1 MTGPEGGTVAA
12 ATTSLPERAES
23 NRNYDYRYVWV
34 RDTCYVGR
42 AGACIPGGEA
52 MLDDAVRWVVA
63 RLIADGDRMAPAYLP
78 DGRPVP
84 GVKVLEDLPGYPGG
98 TDVIGN
104 RIRDQFQL
112 DAYGEALLLLALA
125 ASRGRLDQRGWNA
138 AAIAADTVERRWG
151 EPDSGIWELE
161 PKLWTQSRLIC
172 VAGLRALCQADPGS
186 ETTVR
191 YLALADT
198 ILAQVAR
205 ESVSDS
211 GHWMRTPE
219 DPRVDAALLLAELRG
234 AMAPG
239 DPRSQ
244 ATRHAVQDGLADDGY
259 IYRYA
264 HHGDSARGGRGG
276 VSHLQLLAR
285 SCHVRYG

>member
-1 MTGPEGGTVAA
+1 M
-12 ATTSLPERAES
+12 
-23 NRNYDYRYVWV
+23 
-34 RDTCYVGR
+34 
-42 AGACIPGGEA
+42 
-52 MLDDAVRWVVA
+52 
-63 RLIADGDRMAPAYLP
+63 
-78 DGRPVP
+78 
-84 GVKVLEDLPGYPGG
+84 
-98 TDVIGN
+98 
-104 RIRDQFQL
+104 
-112 DAYGEALLLLALA
+112 LALA

-244 ATRHAVQDGLADDGY
+244 ATRHTVQDGLADDGY

-264 HHGDSARGGRGG
+264 HHGAPLGEAEGAFLICNFWLALAMFGAGETIEG
-276 VSHLQLLAR
+276 VRLFERAR
-285 SCHVRYG
+285 SAAGAPGLLSEEFDVVQHQLRGNLPQAFVHAALIEAAAAQAKA